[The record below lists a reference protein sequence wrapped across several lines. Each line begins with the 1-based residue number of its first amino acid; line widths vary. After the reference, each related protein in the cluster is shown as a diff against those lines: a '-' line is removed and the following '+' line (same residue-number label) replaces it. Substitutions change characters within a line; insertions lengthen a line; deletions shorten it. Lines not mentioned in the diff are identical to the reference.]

1 MRGWLILLFAA
12 LAMAMAC
19 GGPREQ
25 TGEPGQGGADIKP
38 LAKGLKEPIYHIP
51 VGRWRAEHG
60 GLVDMTGRATGA
72 GFELGECMLCHGVKW
87 CNACHAYTGARR
99 LPQEAWQ

>member
-1 MRGWLILLFAA
+1 MRGWLIMLLAA
-12 LAMAMAC
+12 LALLMAC

-25 TGEPGQGGADIKP
+25 SKEPGGGGADLKP
-38 LAKGLKEPIYHIP
+38 LARSLEEPAYHNP

-60 GLVDMTGRATGA
+60 NLVDMTGRASGA
-72 GFELGECMLCHGVKW
+72 GFELGECLLCHQVKG
-87 CNACHAYTGARR
+87 CNACHAYTGADR